1 MIFWGRG
8 IVEVMLS
15 PVAVELGRIFEAPT
29 HRVDLGRAA
38 LVLARFEYPAL
49 DVDSYLKKFDQFAK
63 DAPAP
68 PESGYEPER
77 VIDDLNRY
85 FFEGLGFAGNK
96 DDYYNQRNSFLNDVI
111 DRRTGIPISLA
122 VVYLEVARRLG
133 LPFYGVGLP
142 GHFVVKYD
150 DGRREIYIDVFRR
163 GALLDR
169 DGCQALVTTLRGQ
182 DTPLSESDFRGVD
195 SRHILI
201 RMLNNL
207 RNIYLDS
214 RQYRKGLPV
223 LDAIVALAPAV
234 ADTLKHRAWL
244 HHEMGQWAEARRDLE
259 TYLSLRPD
267 ADDASDARRW
277 ISRLRK
283 KQAAMN

>member
-1 MIFWGRG
+1 
-8 IVEVMLS
+8 MLS

-38 LVLARFEYPAL
+38 LIPARIEYPDL
-49 DVDSYLKKFDQFAK
+49 DVDAYLDKLDQFAN

-85 FFEGLGFAGNK
+85 FFEDLGFAGNEG
-96 DDYYNQRNSFLNDVI
+96 DYYNQRNSFLNDVI
-111 DRRTGIPISLA
+111 DRRSGIPISLA

-150 DGRREIYIDVFRR
+150 DSRREIYIDVFRQ

-169 DGCQALVTTLRGQ
+169 DGCQALVTALHGQ
-182 DTPLSESDFRGVD
+182 DAPLSESNFRGVD

-234 ADTLKHRAWL
+234 VDTLKHRAWL
-244 HHEMGQWAEARRDLE
+244 HHEMGQWTEARRDLE